1 MVFRAVYTG
10 TGVTDSGGPVLGSPG
25 GLLGCMQWPW
35 WARWMSRFLN
45 PWAAVMAWAMAVAV
59 TRQPSVSQLHG
70 CWQWLQQA
78 GWASLQTRRAI
89 PQPPAEYSGR
99 GAGGC
104 AVALLLWRVGLLSVA
119 AGIGRQLGSVC
130 FSLGDAAGGACPLG
144 TRK

>member
-1 MVFRAVYTG
+1 
-10 TGVTDSGGPVLGSPG
+10 
-25 GLLGCMQWPW
+25 
-35 WARWMSRFLN
+35 MSRFLN

-59 TRQPSVSQLHG
+59 TRQPSVSQVVYTGVGSG
-70 CWQWLQQA
+70 CNRLGGPVSRPAVGACRRVPAVVVAA
-78 GWASLQTRRAI
+78 GWWALTNGGGWGRAI